1 MCALLGLAWLSW
13 FGREGAGGGR
23 YPTPQA
29 SQPAQPA
36 THTPM
41 YSRLFV
47 CCCFTYIYYI
57 CSTSHRQTDR
67 QTSIDR
73 SISVYS
79 LSLSLSLYIVL
90 VLVACTLS
98 HHHHTTRAVRVYV
111 CVCIWLPFEQCFRHP
126 DNRPHN
132 DIICRGQTTGAHRHH
147 SNAPRHALLGAG
159 HGVLCVCI
167 GVSCCEAA
175 VRGGR
180 VEIRAVPPPA
190 RPLAATRAA
199 GRQAC
204 RRQARTFPPCCCC
217 CCNITTMN
225 DCATRTLYDA
235 HHWCAAARWPA
246 HQAPR
251 HTRHICILCVYIY
264 IQYNRTHT
272 TLAAATSRHQH
283 HLPRRRSRPTIS
295 AQYYRIIIRRHVI
308 EYVGTWMEHHQSQME
323 EKGAAAAEAN
333 VMYDGSPIYI

>member
-1 MCALLGLAWLSW
+1 V
-13 FGREGAGGGR
+13 AG
-23 YPTPQA
+23 TPHPKPA
-29 SQPAQPA
+29 SQPSQQH
-36 THTPM
+36 THQCI
-41 YSRLFV
+41 RVCLFV
-47 CCCFTYIYYI
+47 VVSHIYIIYAPHH
-57 CSTSHRQTDR
+57 TDRQTDR
-67 QTSIDR
+67 HRSIDR
-73 SISVYS
+73 SLSILS

-217 CCNITTMN
+217 NN
-225 DCATRTLYDA
+225 HNERLRNA
-235 HHWCAAARWPA
+235 HFIRCPPLVRCSSLARPPSPTPHTA
-246 HQAPR
+246 HMY
-251 HTRHICILCVYIY
+251 IVCIY
-264 IQYNRTHT
+264 IHNRTHHT
-272 TLAAATSRHQH
+272 G
-283 HLPRRRSRPTIS
+283 RRRQPPPP
-295 AQYYRIIIRRHVI
+295 APPA
-308 EYVGTWMEHHQSQME
+308 
-323 EKGAAAAEAN
+323 EKKK
-333 VMYDGSPIYI
+333 STHYICVL

>member
-1 MCALLGLAWLSW
+1 MWHNVLFHLVCVAWLGLALLVW
-13 FGREGAGGGR
+13 EGGGR
-23 YPTPQA
+23 RWPVPHTP
-29 SQPAQPA
+29 SQPANPA
-36 THTPM
+36 SNTHTNVFA
-41 YSRLFV
+41 FV
-47 CCCFTYIYYI
+47 CLLLFHIYILYMLHI
-57 CSTSHRQTDR
+57 TQTDR
-67 QTSIDR
+67 QTDIDR
-73 SISVYS
+73 SIDLCLFS

-217 CCNITTMN
+217 NN
-225 DCATRTLYDA
+225 HNERLRNA
-235 HHWCAAARWPA
+235 HFIRCPPLVRCSSLARPPSPTPHTA
-246 HQAPR
+246 HMY
-251 HTRHICILCVYIY
+251 IVCIY
-264 IQYNRTHT
+264 IHNRTHHT
-272 TLAAATSRHQH
+272 G
-283 HLPRRRSRPTIS
+283 RRRQPPPP
-295 AQYYRIIIRRHVI
+295 APPA
-308 EYVGTWMEHHQSQME
+308 
-323 EKGAAAAEAN
+323 EKKK
-333 VMYDGSPIYI
+333 STHYICVL

>member
-1 MCALLGLAWLSW
+1 V
-13 FGREGAGGGR
+13 AG
-23 YPTPQA
+23 TPHPKPA
-29 SQPAQPA
+29 SQPSQQH
-36 THTPM
+36 THQCI
-41 YSRLFV
+41 RVCLFV
-47 CCCFTYIYYI
+47 VVSHIYIIYAPHH
-57 CSTSHRQTDR
+57 TDRQTDR
-67 QTSIDR
+67 HRSIDR
-73 SISVYS
+73 SLSI

-264 IQYNRTHT
+264 IYSTTAHT
-272 TLAAATSRHQH
+272 PHWPPPPAATSTTCREEEVDP
-283 HLPRRRSRPTIS
+283 LYLRS
-295 AQYYRIIIRRHVI
+295 II
-308 EYVGTWMEHHQSQME
+308 E
-323 EKGAAAAEAN
+323 
-333 VMYDGSPIYI
+333 

>member
-1 MCALLGLAWLSW
+1 VCALLGLAWLSW

-29 SQPAQPA
+29 SPASPA
-36 THTPM
+36 SNTHQCI
-41 YSRLFV
+41 RVCLLLLFHI
-47 CCCFTYIYYI
+47 YIYIYAPHH
-57 CSTSHRQTDR
+57 TDRQTDR
-67 QTSIDR
+67 HRSIDR
-73 SISVYS
+73 SISVCS

-180 VEIRAVPPPA
+180 VEIRAVPPPPPA
-190 RPLAATRAA
+190 CCHK
-199 GRQAC
+199 GSRQAGM
-204 RRQARTFPPCCCC
+204 QETD
-217 CCNITTMN
+217 T
-225 DCATRTLYDA
+225 
-235 HHWCAAARWPA
+235 
-246 HQAPR
+246 
-251 HTRHICILCVYIY
+251 
-264 IQYNRTHT
+264 
-272 TLAAATSRHQH
+272 
-283 HLPRRRSRPTIS
+283 HLPT
-295 AQYYRIIIRRHVI
+295 
-308 EYVGTWMEHHQSQME
+308 MLLLL
-323 EKGAAAAEAN
+323 
-333 VMYDGSPIYI
+333 